1 MGEPEE
7 VWKERIELLTPYQI
21 NNDTM
26 KIIDN
31 PNVKFM
37 HCLPS
42 FHNRETTIGKDIY
55 QEFSLDGMEVTE
67 KVFESEASIVFDD
80 AENKV
85 HTLKA
90 VMVANLGS
98 YSLKV
103 IIMIRP

>member
-1 MGEPEE
+1 MTG
-7 VWKERIELLTPYQI
+7 
-21 NNDTM
+21 
-26 KIIDN
+26 N
-31 PNVKFM
+31 PHVKFM

-42 FHNRETTIGKDIY
+42 FHNRETIIGENIY
-55 QEFSLDGMEVTE
+55 KKFGLEGMEVTE
-67 KVFESEASIVFDD
+67 EVFESEASIVFDD